1 MNKTNLF
8 DCTVY
13 CLFCITCKVTKQIQR
28 KKIYLKKYVPILS
41 FFQTFIHAID
51 IIEQLFTPP
60 FFFRRCSENGRQ
72 FFPRFMQH
80 LFVILDM
87 LFQYY
92 GANLIRFCKYNGKR
106 HAVFTQPFHEFEVY
120 LLRFVPTIEQDKKT
134 SHFLAI
140 KHIPLYHSRNASR
153 LSLSRRAYP

>member
-28 KKIYLKKYVPILS
+28 KNILKKVCPYFKLLS
-41 FFQTFIHAID
+41 NFYSRDRYNRATLHA
-51 IIEQLFTPP
+51 PV
-60 FFFRRCSENGRQ
+60 FFRRCSENGRQ

-120 LLRFVPTIEQDKKT
+120 LLRFVPTIEQDKRQV
-134 SHFLAI
+134 I
-140 KHIPLYHSRNASR
+140 
-153 LSLSRRAYP
+153 SLR